1 MFGNAT
7 SPRSPDGNILYRP
20 FFLAGILTAVSVGA
34 GWGVWLLWQIGFSG
48 KFTGAPLQQV
58 NAHGHA
64 QVFGWVGFFVMGFGY
79 QMFPALLQRRLQGR
93 PFVPFVL
100 AAMLA
105 GVGLRT
111 LAMATTNA
119 PWAVPTV
126 LIGGAL
132 EIAAIATFA
141 LQLALTWR
149 ASLSRNQPYLRF
161 VAVAL
166 TFFLV
171 QAGFCVWHTVRTMT
185 AADHA
190 ALIWQVATY
199 QAVLRDLQIHG
210 FVLFI
215 VLGVSIHLLPRF
227 YGTAAV
233 TRRRARTVWGLLLGG
248 VVGEVALFLLFRHTG
263 HHVFAAALLL
273 PWLMLAGGAYAV
285 TAVFKPWAPFPRAD
299 RTAKFVRAAYLWLM
313 ASFALLLLLPVYQAL
328 VHLPFSHAYYG
339 SIRHAVTVGF
349 ASQMIMGIA
358 ARVVPDLRGVAKS
371 ELPPLTGPW
380 VLVNAGCTLRVT
392 LQALTDVHPA
402 FFKVVGVSGVLE
414 LTALGWWGA
423 QLIRTMYAA
432 RKPAVLPVDAGAG
445 GLASGV

>member
-1 MFGNAT
+1 
-7 SPRSPDGNILYRP
+7 
-20 FFLAGILTAVSVGA
+20 
-34 GWGVWLLWQIGFSG
+34 
-48 KFTGAPLQQV
+48 
-58 NAHGHA
+58 
-64 QVFGWVGFFVMGFGY
+64 
-79 QMFPALLQRRLQGR
+79 
-93 PFVPFVL
+93 
-100 AAMLA
+100 
-105 GVGLRT
+105 
-111 LAMATTNA
+111 
-119 PWAVPTV
+119 
-126 LIGGAL
+126 
-132 EIAAIATFA
+132 
-141 LQLALTWR
+141 
-149 ASLSRNQPYLRF
+149 
-161 VAVAL
+161 
-166 TFFLV
+166 
-171 QAGFCVWHTVRTMT
+171 MT